1 MALFDNIKKYSKLR
15 GYNLQTTAEKAG
27 LSKNAIYG
35 YNHGKQ
41 PSVETLKSFALHL
54 LRHEYSGK
62 GKVPEFRQRHPARM

>member
-1 MALFDNIKKYSKLR
+1 MTLFDNIKKYSKQR

-41 PSVETLKSFALHL
+41 PSIVTL
-54 LRHEYSGK
+54 
-62 GKVPEFRQRHPARM
+62 